1 MQPASVETKLS
12 RIETLWTL
20 VCRLQQG
27 TVVSAATAQEQL
39 LKRYGG
45 AISRYLLGALRDS
58 ESADEL
64 YQEFALR
71 FVRGDLKGADR
82 QRGRFRDFV
91 KGVLFHLIADHHRR
105 RQRRPLPLSA
115 DVPEPSATDDS
126 TAESDRQFLENWR
139 GELLTRVWNALF
151 EHQAQT
157 GQPFF
162 AVLQFRAEHPDLRSE
177 QMAQQLGPRLG
188 KPVTAAAV
196 RQTLHRAREKF
207 AELLLDEVAQT
218 LENPTVDQL
227 EEELID
233 IGLHEYCRPALEQMR
248 STA

>member
-1 MQPASVETKLS
+1 MQRSTTEPKLS

-20 VCRLQQG
+20 VCQVQQG
-27 TVVSAATAQEQL
+27 TVVSAATAQEKL
-39 LKRYGG
+39 LVRYSP
-45 AISRYLLGALRDS
+45 AIQRYLLGALRDP
-58 ESADEL
+58 EAADEL

-105 RQRRPLPLSA
+105 RQRRPLPLC
-115 DVPEPSATDDS
+115 DDLPEPAADEP

-139 GELLTRVWNALF
+139 GELLSRVWNALS
-151 EHQAQT
+151 EHQAKT

-188 KPVTAAAV
+188 KPVTAAAI

-248 STA
+248 GTA